1 MPSASALPLATTQ
14 CRVRGRL
21 CGVRCAACVAT
32 QVGEQGP
39 SVDRPLVLVEVGPGG
54 LGFCCLRRGLVG
66 HAGLLAEGQVLQRE
80 AVGDALRGARGGSV
94 RARHFGVVRT
104 AGRHLVHFWENPV
117 GLLRPLHLGR
127 RGRPLEED
135 GILRVLPLRLVSG
148 LGSLLFLLRA
158 LRGRRLLLQ
167 LLLLR
172 LLPGNPSLLLL
183 LLFFPRS
190 WTWGAQGVPLLG

>member
-1 MPSASALPLATTQ
+1 MASAAPPAFCRRSASRALASTVPWFSLRSDQ
-14 CRVRGRL
+14 ED
-21 CGVRCAACVAT
+21 AAPA
-32 QVGEQGP
+32 
-39 SVDRPLVLVEVGPGG
+39 
-54 LGFCCLRRGLVG
+54 
-66 HAGLLAEGQVLQRE
+66 AGA
-80 AVGDALRGARGGSV
+80 GGSSAMLV
-94 RARHFGVVRT
+94 SWLTARSSSGVVWT

-158 LRGRRLLLQ
+158 LRGRRVLLQ

-172 LLPGNPSLLLL
+172 LLPGNLLLL
-183 LLFFPRS
+183 LLLLLCFPRS
-190 WTWGAQGVPLLG
+190 GTRWVRGVPLLG